1 MKYIALISFSG
12 TISMTKDEVREIS
25 DSVLVKDL
33 LRAGY
38 IMEYKVDENKPKKRK
53 GESR

>member
-38 IMEYKVDENKPKKRK
+38 IMEYKAEERNKKKK